1 MTAKTVA
8 LVMTGLVLGW
18 TRADAQ
24 VVGTFTWQTQPYCN
38 KVSVTVVQHGGVYQ
52 LMGSDDLCG
61 AGPAPVTGTAIPSAT
76 GVAMGLTI
84 AYPGGQAAQLST
96 SISLASVSGT
106 WTDADGH
113 TGPFA
118 FAQSTGGSPRPTP
131 ASASAIGVGQL
142 SPSVYGGTG
151 AAGTIARSDHTHDA
165 RYYTKGEVDTALAAK
180 ANRPTGNGEV
190 LLGPGSFIFD
200 GAGVAAFHTF
210 FGGYLRP
217 SASNTPCYAARADL
231 PNGATITG
239 LELRALDNDSSTM
252 TAFLL
257 RDPFGA
263 QMATILGQVST
274 VGASASEQIV
284 STTAIVSPVVDSSM
298 LYSVTVCLPPGHY
311 LYGAR
316 VTFTYP

>member
-8 LVMTGLVLGW
+8 LAMIGLVLGW
-18 TRADAQ
+18 TSADAQ

-38 KVSVTVVQHGGVYQ
+38 TVSVTIVQQGGVYQ
-52 LMGSDDLCG
+52 LVGTDDLCG

-96 SISLASVSGT
+96 SVSLPSASGT

-118 FAQSTGGSPRPTP
+118 FAQSTGGNPRPTP

-165 RYYTKGEVDTALAAK
+165 RYYTKGEVDTSLAAK
-180 ANRPTGNGEV
+180 ANRPTGSGQV

-200 GAGVAAFHTF
+200 GLGTAALHSFY
-210 FGGYLRP
+210 GGFL
-217 SASNTPCYAARADL
+217 SALASTTPCYAARADL
-231 PNGATITG
+231 PNGATITS
-239 LELRALDNDSSTM
+239 LEFRALDNDTSNMS
-252 TAFLL
+252 ASLI
-257 RDPFGA
+257 RDAFGA
-263 QMATILGQVST
+263 QPGTSLAMVST
-274 VGASASEQIV
+274 AGASASEQIV
-284 STTAIVSPVVDSSM
+284 STTAIASPVVDSSF
-298 LYSVTVCLPPGHY
+298 LYSVAVCLPQGQN

>member
-38 KVSVTVVQHGGVYQ
+38 KVSVTVVQQGGVYQ
-52 LMGSDDLCG
+52 LVGTDDLCG
-61 AGPAPVTGTAIPSAT
+61 AGPAAVTGTAIPSAA

-84 AYPGGQAAQLST
+84 AYPGGKAAQLST
-96 SISLASVSGT
+96 SVSLASVSGT

-131 ASASAIGVGQL
+131 ASAGAIGVAQL

-165 RYYTKGEVDTALAAK
+165 RYYTKGEVDTSLAAK
-180 ANRPTGNGEV
+180 ANRPTGSGEV
-190 LLGPGSFIFD
+190 LLGPGNFIFD
-200 GAGVAAFHTF
+200 GTGVAAFHSF
-210 FGGYLRP
+210 AGGYLA
-217 SASNTPCYAARADL
+217 ASSGNPCYAARADL
-231 PNGATITG
+231 PAGATITS
-239 LELRALDNDSSTM
+239 LELRALDNDSNTM
-252 TAFLL
+252 TVSLFG
-257 RDPFGA
+257 DPFGG
-263 QMATILGQVST
+263 QTATILAQVST
-274 VGASASEQIV
+274 VGASLSEQTV
-284 STTAIVSPVVDSSM
+284 STTTIASPVVDSSR
-298 LYSVTVCLPPGHY
+298 LYSVTVCLPPGQN